1 VSGRLSRADR
11 GAVTAEL
18 AMSLP
23 LLLAVTVGLVWLL
36 AVAAAQIQVIDAARE
51 TARSVARGDD
61 ERAAL
66 VIGRRIAPNGARIDI
81 ERGGDRVI
89 VTASGRVQ
97 GPDGL
102 FGFLPAAR
110 VSAESVAL
118 LEAAA
123 GEGRSR

>member
-1 VSGRLSRADR
+1 MSGRLSRADR

-66 VIGRRIAPNGARIDI
+66 VIGRRIAPNGAPL
-81 ERGGDRVI
+81 ENPNEKVI
-89 VTASGRVQ
+89 AQR
-97 GPDGL
+97 
-102 FGFLPAAR
+102 AA
-110 VSAESVAL
+110 
-118 LEAAA
+118 
-123 GEGRSR
+123 

>member
-1 VSGRLSRADR
+1 
-11 GAVTAEL
+11 
-18 AMSLP
+18 MSLP

-36 AVAAAQIQVIDAARE
+36 AVAAAQIRVIDAARE

-66 VIGRRIAPNGARIDI
+66 EIGRRIAPSRAQIDI
-81 ERGGDRVI
+81 DRGKGRVI
-89 VTASGRVQ
+89 VTASARVE
-97 GPDGL
+97 GPGGL
-102 FGFLPAAR
+102 FDFLPAAR

-123 GEGRSR
+123 GGRFE